1 MGMNC
6 NNCYRGSTALREKS
20 GWAVRRGK
28 GSGTVLRGGLSE
40 SVTLPSVED
49 GAGEAGRGH
58 SLQDLM
64 DPTGELGFHSKCT
77 W

>member
-28 GSGTVLRGGLSE
+28 GAGTE
-40 SVTLPSVED
+40 SLE
-49 GAGEAGRGH
+49 EA
-58 SLQDLM
+58 SL
-64 DPTGELGFHSKCT
+64 KV
-77 W
+77 